1 MKLKELMREVVS
13 EEKEKRL
20 SVRQRICRFAKL
32 YMCFLVMTAVFQFV
46 YIEIGHDKGWPYA
59 ERWYNCIHK

>member
-20 SVRQRICRFAKL
+20 SVRQRILHFVKL
-32 YMCFLVMTAVFQFV
+32 YVCCLILTSLFLLA
-46 YIEIGHDKGWPYA
+46 YIEIGHNRGWSQA
-59 ERWYNCIHK
+59 ERWYTYIHQ